1 MDPKIEEAIKFVH
14 AYAPEIN
21 EWKVLKKEL
30 LKTLPS
36 VYRKQFSKVDKKT
49 RILLINDF
57 ETTIIDFW
65 KKITNSELY
74 LVKNEIKK
82 TK

>member
-30 LKTLPS
+30 LKTLAPN
-36 VYRKQFSKVDKKT
+36 YRKLFSTRDPKTKKPNF
-49 RILLINDF
+49 NDF
-57 ETTIIDFW
+57 EKSISLEW
-65 KKITNSELY
+65 KKISGIEL
-74 LVKNEIKK
+74 
-82 TK
+82 